1 MTTKRKTYCD
11 LPVSGRRVE
20 IQQIS
25 QWLTEAARQGVME
38 EIAAKGVEIPEAPTY
53 EVEVFGGDKVR
64 KTHTA
69 ATVKTDEDKAAW
81 EAYETGQFVLTLAI
95 GARVADVAIMEGVVG
110 YEPTPEWESR
120 MKALRLKIPTDP
132 AEKRLGFI
140 KATVINASEDAEALV
155 KAIMKLSGIDAEGVA
170 RVRENFRSA
179 MARQAN
185 R

>member
-25 QWLTEAARQGVME
+25 QWLIEGARQGVME
-38 EIAAKGVEIPEAPTY
+38 EIAAKGVQIPEPPTY
-53 EVEVFGGDKVR
+53 EVEVFGGDKVK

-69 ATVKTDEDKAAW
+69 KSVKTDEEKAAW
-81 EAYETGQFVLTLAI
+81 EEYENGQFILTIAI

-110 YEPTPEWESR
+110 CEPTPEWESR
-120 MKALRLKIPTDP
+120 MKMLKVKVPED
-132 AEKRLGFI
+132 ANEKRLGFI

-155 KAIMKLSGIDAEGVA
+155 NAIMKLSGIDAEGVA

-179 MARQAN
+179 MAR
-185 R
+185 